1 MKAIIMLGLKDGIII
16 EGDDLKI
23 QANGMLNEF
32 RIYDGNRCVF
42 YTGLGNVHHARIEG
56 EKMEDKE

>member
-1 MKAIIMLGLKDGIII
+1 MNAIIMLGQKDGIIM

-23 QANGMLNEF
+23 QANGLLNEF
-32 RIYDGNRCVF
+32 RVYDGDRCVF
-42 YTGLGNVHHARIEG
+42 YTGLDKVHHARIEG

>member
-1 MKAIIMLGLKDGIII
+1 MLGLKDGIII

-42 YTGLGNVHHARIEG
+42 YTVLAES
-56 EKMEDKE
+56 EEWE